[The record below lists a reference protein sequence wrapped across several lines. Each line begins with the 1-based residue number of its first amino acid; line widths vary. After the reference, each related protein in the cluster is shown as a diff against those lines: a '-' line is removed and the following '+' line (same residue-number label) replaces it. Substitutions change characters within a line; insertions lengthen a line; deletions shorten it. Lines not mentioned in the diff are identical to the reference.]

1 MVRFFL
7 KNKEIK
13 NKTVVF
19 DQEQSK
25 KMRKVL
31 RMKPGDKVEVF
42 DGRNWKYV
50 VELEKIT
57 NDFSLGKIVEQE
69 MVQRT
74 TNIVLYQALPK
85 NLKTEIIIQKC
96 TELGVDKIVFWE
108 AEFSQVRS
116 EGINDTKVKRWKKVA
131 QEATEQCGRTFIPEI
146 ELWTG
151 NIQDEV
157 EVFENT
163 FYLNQDG
170 KYLFDY
176 FNFTNS
182 VELKDIV
189 LGSAISDLLRGQNL
203 TKKLSEISFFVGPE
217 GGFSP
222 KEIKKFE
229 DLKVKPIKIAENI
242 LRSETAGMAFLAQVE
257 LIRNI

>member
-19 DQEQSK
+19 DKEQSK

-42 DGRNWKYV
+42 DGRNWKYI

-57 NDFSLGKIVEQE
+57 NDFSLGKIIEQE

-96 TELGVDKIVFWE
+96 TELGVDRIVFWE

-116 EGINDTKVKRWKKVA
+116 EGINETKIKRWKKVA
-131 QEATEQCGRTFIPEI
+131 QDATEQCGRTFIPAI
-146 ELWTG
+146 ELWKG
-151 NIQDEV
+151 DIQDEI

-163 FYLNQDG
+163 FYLYQDG

-176 FNFTNS
+176 FKFTNFDG
-182 VELKDIV
+182 VYD
-189 LGSAISDLLRGQNL
+189 GSIGALMKQQDYN
-203 TKKLSEISFFVGPE
+203 KKLSEISFFVGPE

-229 DLKVKPIKIAENI
+229 ELKVKPIKIAENI